1 MKGKKTLTISQI
13 SAGAA
18 PTPTAPPRRSK
29 PNVRGQK
36 AREKIL
42 STAARHFS
50 EYGFRGASAAAIAHD
65 AGISEPGLLHHFG
78 SKKGL
83 LKALIERRYSLDQP
97 KLHANEELE
106 GLSLLPLLSTLV
118 RENLKQREAVKLAM
132 VMLGESTSAH
142 HPSHEYFRHRYI
154 EAREM
159 LMRHLARAQKNGS
172 LRAGIDIEALSAVLL
187 AVMDGLQMQWL
198 LDKRVDMAH
207 CFEVLAGLLERA
219 LTNRR

>member
-1 MKGKKTLTISQI
+1 MPADQYEGQKDSNNQPNIGGSG
-13 SAGAA
+13 SDADR
-18 PTPTAPPRRSK
+18 PPRRSK

-118 RENLKQREAVKLAM
+118 RENLKQREAVELAM

-142 HPSHEYFRHRYI
+142 HPSPSI
-154 EAREM
+154 SVIATSK
-159 LMRHLARAQKNGS
+159 RAK
-172 LRAGIDIEALSAVLL
+172 
-187 AVMDGLQMQWL
+187 
-198 LDKRVDMAH
+198 
-207 CFEVLAGLLERA
+207 C
-219 LTNRR
+219 